1 MNNSRQRTREI
12 RLPSR
17 EEIAEEKERL
27 KQQKRFRKS
36 LFSTVGFLVV
46 VAAAAVLISVWV
58 LPVVQVS
65 GSSME
70 PTLEDGEILILHKTD
85 DFETGD
91 LIAFYY
97 QSRILLKRVIGT
109 AGDYIDIDAQGN
121 VSVNGVRI
129 EEPYVTERSLE
140 ECDIRLPYQ
149 VPDGRVFVMG
159 DHRSVSIDSRT
170 KAVGCVTQEQMV
182 GKVALRI
189 WPLSRAGFL
198 E

>member
-65 GSSME
+65 GGSME